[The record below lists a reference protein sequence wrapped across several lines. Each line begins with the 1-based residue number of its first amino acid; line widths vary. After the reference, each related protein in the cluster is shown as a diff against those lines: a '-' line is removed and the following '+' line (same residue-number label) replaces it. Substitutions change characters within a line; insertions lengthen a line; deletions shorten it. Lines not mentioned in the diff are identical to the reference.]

1 MKIFN
6 RSEEDGKY
14 WREETKMD
22 DAREIEN
29 FLEKRKEV
37 VDGEVGL
44 RSTRV
49 LILTV
54 EKMTSAFD
62 NQICAY

>member
-37 VDGEVGL
+37 VDGELGL

-54 EKMTSAFD
+54 KKMTSAFD

>member
-1 MKIFN
+1 
-6 RSEEDGKY
+6 
-14 WREETKMD
+14 MD

-37 VDGEVGL
+37 VDGELGL

-54 EKMTSAFD
+54 KKMTSAFD